1 MTEESMDWE
10 MYRKILKNCEELGI
24 RKNREYGTAS
34 LKLFDGL
41 AIVTRINDK
50 TARLNNLFK
59 NHMEIP
65 GPDLDNAIDDT
76 LEDMINYAIYLM
88 MLRHGGIK

>member
-1 MTEESMDWE
+1 
-10 MYRKILKNCEELGI
+10 MYQKIMKNCEALG
-24 RKNREYGTAS
+24 RLKNKQYGTAS

-50 TARLNNLFK
+50 TARLNKLFAEPPEVTFEEYD
-59 NHMEIP
+59 HMIS
-65 GPDLDNAIDDT
+65 DT
-76 LEDMINYAIYLM
+76 LEDMINYAVYLM